1 MLMKVLM
8 MNMSTVEYPFYNYIC
23 GVTGLTCCGCSL
35 YCGHREDKER
45 QQDETLD

>member
-1 MLMKVLM
+1 MTKPLM
-8 MNMSTVEYPFYNYIC
+8 MKASEVKYPFDEYVC

-35 YCGHREDKER
+35 YCEHREDKER